1 MLLLVPNCIEFAHQI
16 PLRHK
21 WMFLCLNENY
31 QKMPNKRCLMAE
43 TSVYVSDVSWL
54 ADDNYSCSLP
64 IEKLLY
70 LVWILDLCA
79 LHIASARMLYC
90 THRAVGKSKV
100 PGGGGDE

>member
-1 MLLLVPNCIEFAHQI
+1 MPTE
-16 PLRHK
+16 K
-21 WMFLCLNENY
+21 CLIS
-31 QKMPNKRCLMAE
+31 E

-54 ADDNYSCSLP
+54 ADDNYSFNLL

-90 THRAVGKSKV
+90 THRAVGKSKDPV
-100 PGGGGDE
+100 VMSSNVVGIIWPP